1 MLQIFALC
9 CLIIGVSFMFYFRNL
24 SPFIFHRLVCIKRVG
39 VGVACFHEHK
49 DKHREKPTK
58 TLNIEDKKNLS
69 TILNQGKKGLLKY
82 TRFHLH
88 NWNFHVELT

>member
-39 VGVACFHEHK
+39 GSMLSRTQRQTQRK
-49 DKHREKPTK
+49 TTK
-58 TLNIEDKKNLS
+58 ALKIEDKKNLS
-69 TILNQGKKGLLKY
+69 IVLNQGEKSLLK
-82 TRFHLH
+82 
-88 NWNFHVELT
+88 